1 MATQTDLA
9 GSPHPR
15 RRGLSVWTPRRLWP
29 VPVFLLGL
37 AVLAGV
43 WIYHPFDRPRDGD
56 YLLEEDLAAIRKA
69 LDPPHL
75 DTGRALALGE
85 ELYERINQ
93 YPDHAGEIHFLLG
106 SAYIRRASEASR
118 EQAPFAWTKAREHL
132 EQAAALGVPESDR
145 PRMLYRL
152 ARAWYHTGVAAQRV
166 LDGLAQTSETAAD
179 DLSDHF
185 AMLTQL
191 YLHLPQPNVQAALDA
206 NGRQLALPTDNDD
219 LLAPARLLRGQLLLQ
234 LNRADEARTVLARI
248 RRTSPSDIYA
258 QARLLRARSL
268 TKDRLWKEAA
278 PLWEEITRDGPPA
291 APETGQALFFLGK
304 CDLHLDKPREAA
316 QVWERALQ
324 ADAEVS
330 QAAALGLAKLR
341 LQGPDPT
348 AVDAFERAFR
358 GVADPSGYHNELV
371 ELDKARKLLERGCQ
385 AFRQAGDFLHTQQLA
400 RILTRIA
407 PEQGRPLLVEV
418 AQAWADDC
426 RRRAAAAGPQAAALR
441 DEAVAHCR
449 DAADAAEALAETQ
462 ANPAEQA
469 RWLRVSANA
478 YLQGQLPSRVV
489 IVLQR
494 FLALEKSPERLGEGW
509 FNLAEVYRG
518 LHNESAARAAYH
530 KCLEYPGPWAYRAR
544 YYLAQAEIDAA
555 RLHHDPA
562 RLDDAEAALVQNLE
576 LMRSDLDPE
585 AHEKTLLALAGLLMR
600 RGNYRM
606 AAFRLQDVLDHY
618 PAHPGNL
625 ETRQRLADCYRR
637 LAAQEDQNLRAG
649 LYLTQEAQLHYR
661 EQRRLYLQKALA
673 HYQKLAD
680 DLGAEAAGRRLSSAE
695 EEILRQA
702 GFTVAECYFEQGLYP
717 EAIRHYERL
726 ANRYYQQGESLKA
739 LQQVARCY
747 WVMRDLD
754 KARATVARI
763 RKALRELPEKAF
775 TGQADMPSR
784 PEWEKW
790 LEWAEKQ

>member
-1 MATQTDLA
+1 
-9 GSPHPR
+9 
-15 RRGLSVWTPRRLWP
+15 LWP
-29 VPVFLLGL
+29 VPVFILGAAL
-37 AVLAGV
+37 LAGV
-43 WIYHPFDRPRDGD
+43 WIYQPFGRTRDGD
-56 YLLEEDLAAIRKA
+56 HPLDEDLATLRKA
-69 LDPPHL
+69 LDPAHR

-85 ELYERINQ
+85 ELRERIDQ
-93 YPDHAGEIHFLLG
+93 YPDRAGEIQFLLG
-106 SAYIRRASEASR
+106 SAYVRRASEASR

-132 EQAAALGVPESDR
+132 EQALALGVPDGDR
-145 PRMLYRL
+145 PRLLHRL
-152 ARAWYHTGVAAQRV
+152 AQAWYHTGVEAERV
-166 LDGLAQTSETAAD
+166 LGVLAQTTEAD
-179 DLSDHF
+179 VDDPADHF

-191 YLHLPQPNVQAALDA
+191 YLHLPEPNLQAALDA

-219 LLAPARLLRGQLLLQ
+219 LLAPARLLRGELLLQ

-248 RRTSPSDIYA
+248 RRTSSGNVYA

-268 TKDRLWKEAA
+268 MKDQLWKEAA
-278 PLWEEITRDGPPA
+278 PLWEEMTREAPA
-291 APETGQALFFLGK
+291 TAPETGQALFFLGK
-304 CDLHLDKPREAA
+304 CYLHLDQPREAA
-316 QVWERALQ
+316 KVWERALQ
-324 ADAEVS
+324 ADSAAS

-341 LQGPDPT
+341 LQGPDPA
-348 AVDAFERAFR
+348 AVDAFDRAFR
-358 GVADPSGYHNELV
+358 GVADPAGYHNELV

-418 AQAWADDC
+418 AQAWAEDC
-426 RRRAAAAGPQAAALR
+426 LRRAPLAAGPQAAALR
-441 DEAVAHCR
+441 EEAVGHFR

-462 ANPAEQA
+462 ASPAEQA
-469 RWLRVSANA
+469 RWLRVSAKA
-478 YLQGQLPSRVV
+478 YLQGQLPARAV

-494 FLALEKSPERLGEGW
+494 FLSLEKAPERLGEGW
-509 FNLAEVYRG
+509 FQLAEVYRG
-518 LHNESAARAAYH
+518 QPNDTAAQAAYH
-530 KCLEYPGPWAYRAR
+530 KCVEYPGKWAYRAR

-555 RLHHDPA
+555 RRRHDSA

-585 AHEKTLLALAGLLMR
+585 AHEKTLLALADLLMQ

-618 PAHPGNL
+618 PAHAGNL
-625 ETRQRLADCYRR
+625 ETRRRLADCYRR

-661 EQRRLYLQKALA
+661 EQRRVYLQKATA

-680 DLGAEAAGRRLSSAE
+680 DLGTEAASRRLTGAE
-695 EEILRQA
+695 EDILRQA
-702 GFTVAECYFEQGLYP
+702 GFAVAECAFEQGLYP

-726 ANRYYQQGESLKA
+726 ANRYYRQGESLKA
-739 LQQVARCY
+739 LQQIARCY

-754 KARATVARI
+754 KARATVQRV
-763 RKALRELPEKAF
+763 RTALRELPDKAL
-775 TGQADMPSR
+775 TGQPDMPSR
-784 PEWEKW
+784 AEWEKW